1 MKTFLIYFL
10 TTLLSSSTSSFTSE
24 VSAAQIISAI
34 ASDDYLFIENA
45 LSQKSIHPNQ
55 FFDGK
60 TMLIHAVILDK
71 PEMVN
76 LLVRRGAQLSLPCNE
91 GLTPLEYAE
100 KLESIYSQAE
110 IIVISA

>member
-1 MKTFLIYFL
+1 MKTFLIFFL
-10 TTLLSSSTSSFTSE
+10 STFLNNSTPTAVSD
-24 VSAAQIISAI
+24 VSAEEIISAI

-45 LSQKSIHPNQ
+45 LSLKSIHPNQ

-76 LLVRRGAQLSLPCNE
+76 LLVRRGAQLGLPCDE
-91 GLTPLEYAE
+91 GFTPLEYAE
-100 KLESIYSQAE
+100 KLESIYAQAE